1 MTVGRKKNKSRE
13 LHRQSRGKRPG
24 LCFPYCL
31 LAVFT
36 PSHPDASCSLN
47 DATSVDFLKRFSKW
61 PKIVPFHL
69 PDVHSV
75 AILKSDTHFSLI
87 SLPLFL
93 SQKLI
98 HFHWARRRIVFFFVT
113 FLLSFFFPS
122 FILSPLTAV
131 SMGPICAHYKC
142 AAFKR
147 KAASL

>member
-1 MTVGRKKNKSRE
+1 MTVGRKKKSHE

-36 PSHPDASCSLN
+36 PSQPDASCSLN
-47 DATSVDFLKRFSKW
+47 DTTSVDFLKRFSKW

-87 SLPLFL
+87 SLPQFL

-98 HFHWARRRIVFFFVT
+98 HFHWARRHIVFF
-113 FLLSFFFPS
+113 LSLFFFFFFFHS
-122 FILSPLTAV
+122 L
-131 SMGPICAHYKC
+131 
-142 AAFKR
+142 AFNSGFNGTNLR
-147 KAASL
+147 TLQVCRF